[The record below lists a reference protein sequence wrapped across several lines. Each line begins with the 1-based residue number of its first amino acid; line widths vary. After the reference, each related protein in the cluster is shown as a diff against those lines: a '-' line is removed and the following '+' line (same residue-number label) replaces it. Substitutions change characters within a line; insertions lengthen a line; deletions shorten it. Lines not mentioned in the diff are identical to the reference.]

1 MSDRL
6 ATRSTPPVSAT
17 SFQAAVLVIA
27 AASALSY
34 FYSAKLATKA
44 TTTTRAEPTNNE
56 LPIELNNDRLKF
68 WNDRWTAGKTRW
80 HKTEVHPSLKKYVDE
95 ILLEGFPGG
104 GARILVPLCGKTVD
118 MEHLARKRKVAE
130 VVGVDGVRSAMEAFA
145 KEHPDLD
152 LQPPADTNV
161 GGGSVGGFEKWKGQS
176 ISLLTGDFFQ
186 LDVATA
192 GGTFDAVWDRASLV
206 AIQPSLREQYV
217 AKTGELISKPN
228 GRILLSTSV
237 RSNGD
242 TQAGPPF
249 SIDEAEVRRLYEGQ
263 PWVESVELL
272 DSHSSLSQE
281 GWYEAI
287 RLYYRF
293 GNPQENIF
301 LIKTK

>member
-1 MSDRL
+1 MADRL
-6 ATRSTPPVSAT
+6 ATRSPPSGSAT

-44 TTTTRAEPTNNE
+44 TTTTTMAEPTNEFANGG
-56 LPIELNNDRLKF
+56 LKP
-68 WNDRWTAGKTRW
+68 WTDLWTAGLTPW
-80 HKTEVHPSLKKYVDE
+80 QKTEVHPSLRKYADE
-95 ILLEGFPGG
+95 QLLEGFPGG

-118 MEHLARKRKVAE
+118 MEHLARNRKLAE
-130 VVGVDGVRSAMEAFA
+130 VVGVDGVRIAIEAFV

-152 LQPPADTNV
+152 IQPPADTV
-161 GGGSVGGFEKWKGQS
+161 GGGGGGFEKWKGQS

-186 LDVATA
+186 LDVPTA
-192 GGTFDAVWDRASLV
+192 GGTFDAVWDRSSLV

-217 AKTGELISKPN
+217 AKIGELISKPN
-228 GRILLSTSV
+228 GRILLSTLV

-242 TQAGPPF
+242 TLTRPPF

-272 DSHSSLSQE
+272 ETFSALSHE
-281 GWYEAI
+281 GWYAAV
-287 RLYYRF
+287 RLYLF
-293 GNPQENIF
+293 LGNSQEKIF